1 MTIKGTYAHSL
12 REREREREHE
22 LDIYLKDLI
31 FQLADLWIYYEKMV
45 NQETSRSALSVKY

>member
-12 REREREREHE
+12 REREREHE
-22 LDIYLKDLI
+22 LDIYLQDPI
-31 FQLADLWIYYEKMV
+31 FHLADLWIYYEKMV